1 MSSIESTTTCAS
13 EGNDLSLGASHDG
26 ASIVSLGPVMP
37 SAKVR
42 ISFDRECDTFTADE
56 LKGRV
61 AFATA
66 TSVQVMGLD
75 EQTACG
81 TWRKPSGVKPV
92 RSSTLE
98 KSATSDRS
106 AAKQPTGKQG
116 KKKGYCPP
124 PRPASRM
131 QLGLL
136 LLPTQTIGEVLR
148 HTALIADPIRR
159 HAVILCG
166 EVSED
171 AEDWEREFIC
181 STRISVEDFTCAMCG
196 FAGARVN
203 PVDVPDEI
211 IGAFRP
217 VENENDIVGLTKL
230 QRLVVFGK
238 YLYERDVRSRD
249 HYKPG
254 VRVDNE
260 VMASLMY
267 IYNGIPSECFLRFT
281 EDKVLDVNA
290 SFGVFCTLLEPS
302 SELLVE
308 VPEEVVR
315 VYGPKPTRRLVAIA
329 KKQELEKMQRV
340 QEPVLPVTIQ
350 YRDMPVVERVTH
362 HHVKPSGSAR
372 NGTKSTEVR
381 ATCSFKV
388 DEKILNEEA
397 GRKAVAN
404 SKAMKRV
411 GGDVGSTIVNRV
423 KKTTGDSTS
432 QYTPA
437 QLSGFVSEGL
447 STLSY
452 ILKNAEKSEKII
464 HARTG
469 KVLKTMLDDEAFA
482 AFLSGC
488 TAANSPRNDIYKV
501 LCVIAR
507 KEWTK
512 DFKTSCA
519 MFFRDMVLDAT
530 AFEVYITGVSDISEQ
545 TSQRAAMDSLRVL
558 LTDFKFVSSTVV
570 VSKAAASATVEAP
583 PAEDGDVL
591 DEGFM

>member
-1 MSSIESTTTCAS
+1 MPIVSTETCES
-13 EGNDLSLGASHDG
+13 EGGNALSLSSSHGD
-26 ASIVSLGPVMP
+26 ASIVSLDPVMP
-37 SAKVR
+37 IAEVC
-42 ISFDRECDTFTADE
+42 ISSDMECETVTADE

-61 AFATA
+61 TAVTA
-66 TSVQVMGLD
+66 TSVQVLGLD

-81 TWRKPSGVKPV
+81 TWGKPSGVKPN
-92 RSSTLE
+92 RSSTLV

-106 AAKQPTGKQG
+106 AAKLPTGKQG
-116 KKKGYCPP
+116 KKGVYKPP
-124 PRPASRM
+124 PRSASLK
-131 QLGLL
+131 QPG
-136 LLPTQTIGEVLR
+136 LLPTQTIGQVVGSLPSV
-148 HTALIADPIRR
+148 AGPIKK
-159 HAVILCG
+159 HAEILCG
-166 EVSED
+166 KLSVN
-171 AEDWEREFIC
+171 AEDWEREHIHP
-181 STRISVEDFTCAMCG
+181 TGISVKDFACAMFG

-203 PVDVPDEI
+203 PEDVPNKI
-211 IGAFRP
+211 IGAFCP
-217 VENENDIVGLTKL
+217 VDDEKDHKGLVKL
-230 QRLVVFGK
+230 QRLVIIGK
-238 YLYERDVRSRD
+238 YLNERDVRSRNL
-249 HYKPG
+249 HKPG
-254 VRVDNE
+254 VYVRNE
-260 VMASLMY
+260 LMASFMC
-267 IYNGIPSECFLRFT
+267 ICDGIPSECFLRFT

-290 SFGVFCTLLEPS
+290 SFGVFCKFLEPS

-308 VPEEVVR
+308 VPEEVVL
-315 VYGPKPTRRLVAIA
+315 VYGPMPTRRILASA
-329 KKQELEKMQRV
+329 RKQECEKMQRE
-340 QEPVLPVTIQ
+340 QEPVHPVTIH
-350 YRDMPVVERVTH
+350 YRAMPVVERATH
-362 HHVKPSGSAR
+362 HPVKPSGSAR

-452 ILKNAEKSEKII
+452 ILKNAEKSENII

-488 TAANSPRNDIYKV
+488 TAENSSRNDIYKV
-501 LCVIAR
+501 LCVIAD
-507 KEWTK
+507 KAWTK
-512 DFKTSCA
+512 DFKTSLA
-519 MFFRDMVLDAT
+519 MFFRDMVLDVS
-530 AFEVYITGVSDISEQ
+530 AFEVYLAGVSDISEQ
-545 TSQRAAMDSLRVL
+545 TSQRVDMDSLRVL

>member
-13 EGNDLSLGASHDG
+13 EGNAFSLGTSHDG

-37 SAKVR
+37 SAKVLR
-42 ISFDRECDTFTADE
+42 ISLDRECDTFTADE

-61 AFATA
+61 TTVTA
-66 TSVQVMGLD
+66 TSVQVVGLD
-75 EQTACG
+75 ERTACG
-81 TWRKPSGVKPV
+81 TWGKPSGVKPV

-98 KSATSDRS
+98 KSATSGRS

-136 LLPTQTIGEVLR
+136 PTQTIGEVLR
-148 HTALIADPIRR
+148 HTALIADPIQR

-171 AEDWEREFIC
+171 AEDWERELIY

-203 PVDVPDEI
+203 PMAAPDMI

-217 VENENDIVGLTKL
+217 VDDEKDLAGLDNL
-230 QRLVVFGK
+230 QRLVIIGK
-238 YLYERDVRSRD
+238 YLYKRDVRKD
-249 HYKPG
+249 
-254 VRVDNE
+254 
-260 VMASLMY
+260 VMHSLMY
-267 IYNGIPSECFLRFT
+267 YCNRIPSECFLRFT

-315 VYGPKPTRRLVAIA
+315 VYGPMPSRRILAIA
-329 KKQELEKMQRV
+329 RKLEQAP
-340 QEPVLPVTIQ
+340 EPVLPVTIQ
-350 YRDMPVVERVTH
+350 YRAMPVVERMTRYPVQ
-362 HHVKPSGSAR
+362 PSGGAS
-372 NGTKSTEVR
+372 NGTKSTEAR
-381 ATCSFKV
+381 KPCSFKV

-452 ILKNAEKSEKII
+452 ILKNAEKLPENII
-464 HARTG
+464 QARTG
-469 KVLKTMLDDEAFA
+469 KVLKTMLDDEPFTAY
-482 AFLSGC
+482 LSGC
-488 TAANSPRNDIYKV
+488 TAENSFRNDIYRV
-501 LCVIAR
+501 LCVIAG
-507 KEWTK
+507 KAWTK
-512 DFKTSCA
+512 DFKTSLA
-519 MFFRDMVLDAT
+519 MFFRDMVLDVS
-530 AFEVYITGVSDISEQ
+530 AFEVYLAGVSDISEQ
-545 TSQRAAMDSLRVL
+545 TSQRVAMDSLRVL

-570 VSKAAASATVEAP
+570 VSKTAASVVVEAP